1 MLKIQYFKFLSLSSA
16 YHFRFCNSI
25 EGPRSLL
32 HEIVP
37 PPTHTSPFCH
47 SATHLWISSPLTIFF
62 FKFTLGWRF
71 NCILFAIILCLSQNH
86 DIQTH
91 LLIGWFQ
98 IIFCFFTATQTRAWF
113 QTQRNW
119 RVYNECTALIIS
131 PKVWLPVEQAW
142 VHNKEF
148 HIKISCLITHR
159 CLLFG

>member
-1 MLKIQYFKFLSLSSA
+1 MELHICRGRERKYKQTSVIIKHWKKMLKIQYFKFLSLSSA

-37 PPTHTSPFCH
+37 PHTHTSPFCH
-47 SATHLWISSPLTIFF
+47 SATHLWISSTLTIFF

-91 LLIGWFQ
+91 LLIGWGVGGGSNNFL
-98 IIFCFFTATQTRAWF
+98 FFYSYPDTGM
-113 QTQRNW
+113 
-119 RVYNECTALIIS
+119 IS
-131 PKVWLPVEQAW
+131 DTEKL
-142 VHNKEF
+142 K
-148 HIKISCLITHR
+148 SL
-159 CLLFG
+159 